1 MLSFFDKGWGVSEDE
16 GLGEATAVLPELL
29 LPVLLV
35 LLRLVTDVVKELLE
49 DVRFLFR
56 NSLGR
61 MTNSSR
67 LIWAKDMSSREGS
80 TWR

>member
-1 MLSFFDKGWGVSEDE
+1 MLSFFDEDWGVSEDG

-29 LPVLLV
+29 LPVLLM
-35 LLRLVTDVVKELLE
+35 LLRLATDVVKELLE

-56 NSLGR
+56 SSLGR

-67 LIWAKDMSSREGS
+67 LI
-80 TWR
+80 